1 MPSNL
6 VYTSIQLIRQQASS
20 DLFKTFGNPGQAPT
34 IVSNCG
40 VYPLSYTQDPTD
52 IASIVNNFGRCLA
65 APLRKS
71 PIPLSGDL
79 KYNITR
85 APSDL
90 KDFFT
95 PPDVVVSFGG
105 GNLSEQVDVK
115 MTQMGFRKDS
125 QGRRAFYRGSLS
137 KDKIPSILELGSK
150 ILSYTFALNSCIMTP
165 MRVLYNKKLCYNISA
180 VHNSCGKQG
189 RETHLLRWK
198 INCRVDLCDCVS
210 SALIQNDAR
219 YNHPSKLGW
228 LVSIVVHHHC

>member
-1 MPSNL
+1 
-6 VYTSIQLIRQQASS
+6 
-20 DLFKTFGNPGQAPT
+20 
-34 IVSNCG
+34 VSNCG

-165 MRVLYNKKLCYNISA
+165 MRSCIIKNCATTFLRSTTRVGSRAGKHIYLDGKLTA
-180 VHNSCGKQG
+180 V
-189 RETHLLRWK
+189 
-198 INCRVDLCDCVS
+198 
-210 SALIQNDAR
+210 
-219 YNHPSKLGW
+219 
-228 LVSIVVHHHC
+228 